1 MGLSTS
7 TLHRD
12 VDEKIKNS
20 PNILVKQ
27 SMEQEELQYLKSSL
41 TSLVYRKRL
50 LRRKLQD
57 GREHGSSSC
66 TGQHRKRSQNV
77 PEDNSYVFEGVCFII
92 VYHLCFTL

>member
-27 SMEQEELQYLKSSL
+27 SMEQERIAILEK
-41 TSLVYRKRL
+41 
-50 LRRKLQD
+50 
-57 GREHGSSSC
+57 
-66 TGQHRKRSQNV
+66 
-77 PEDNSYVFEGVCFII
+77 
-92 VYHLCFTL
+92 